1 MISSEDLSD
10 ERWEYWKEDAVEM
23 CKGCI
28 HFDEKNDLC
37 KIKNDRVWYVQPKA
51 CQGKEVWK

>member
-1 MISSEDLSD
+1 MISSEELSD

-28 HFDEKNDLC
+28 YLDKDEC
-37 KIKNDRVWYVQPKA
+37 KIKNKRIWYVQPKA
-51 CQGKEVWK
+51 CPGKEVKE